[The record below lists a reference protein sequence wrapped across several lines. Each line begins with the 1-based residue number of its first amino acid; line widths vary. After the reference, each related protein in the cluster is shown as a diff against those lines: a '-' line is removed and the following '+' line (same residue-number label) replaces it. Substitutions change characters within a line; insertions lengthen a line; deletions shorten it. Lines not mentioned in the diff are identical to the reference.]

1 MILKLT
7 LIGIEVLLGLFLTI
21 HGIIHK
27 SVLVIFFGGLVLDSA
42 TKHFTKF

>member
-21 HGIIHK
+21 YGIIHK
-27 SVLVIFFGGLVLDSA
+27 SVLVIFFGGLLLDSA

>member
-7 LIGIEVLLGLFLTI
+7 LIGIEVLLGLFLTVY
-21 HGIIHK
+21 GILHK
-27 SVLVIFFGGLVLDSA
+27 SLLDIFFGGLLLDSA

>member
-7 LIGIEVLLGLFLTI
+7 LIGVEVLLGLFLTI
-21 HGIIHK
+21 YGILHT
-27 SVLVIFFGGLVLDSA
+27 SVLDIFFGGFLLDSA

>member
-21 HGIIHK
+21 YGIIHK
-27 SVLVIFFGGLVLDSA
+27 SLLDIFFGGYLLDSA
-42 TKHFTKF
+42 TKHFTKI

>member
-7 LIGIEVLLGLFLTI
+7 LIGIEVLLGLFLMVY
-21 HGIIHK
+21 GIIHK
-27 SVLVIFFGGLVLDSA
+27 SVLDIFLGGLLIDSA